1 MRPRLL
7 LLAVLFVVFA
17 IAGSQVRFTTDTQD
31 ILPADSDLRETLA
44 AAQRFPGAQ
53 LLLVEIDGQGAPRED
68 LERETL
74 ALAERLRAL
83 DAVASVRAGFS
94 GEDGAEIA
102 KRVAP
107 YATAFVDAET
117 VAENTQPNAVM
128 EKLAAQKDRL
138 SGFGGMFWVKAI
150 QDDPLDLRQT
160 ALQQLQGSARPGI
173 RPDGEILVD
182 STGQRALL
190 LVSSAVE
197 ASAIGPHDARIAAL
211 DAAIAETPLPTRW
224 FGGIRMAWE
233 TASAI
238 ERDVRVTAGLGMVLL
253 AVVLFAGFRSWRP
266 LVGAVLPSA
275 VAAGAASMGAWFV
288 SPVHGL
294 QLGFSAALAGLAVD
308 YWVHLYLA
316 AATQPDQ
323 PDAAGRFRAAT
334 HALRDLMPAL
344 VVSAGSTAL
353 AFALLTTSALP
364 IVRVLGVTGAAAAI
378 GALLGTVVA
387 GPVAWTLFGRP
398 VDVPEPRLPVR
409 FALPVAMG
417 AVILGLLGATARFE
431 PDPMALIATSP
442 AAEAAQE
449 AFADRYQLTTL
460 RGIVL
465 LDGETPG
472 AALDRAA
479 RVQRAFG
486 ALEGVAP
493 TGPGLL
499 VPGPQTVAARRAA
512 LPDVDVLQA
521 RIDAATEAVGL
532 PVLEGAAQRIHDWA
546 SQPPADLWDGT
557 PMSARVTLL
566 EDAGDLQGF
575 TGAVAMIS
583 VPVPDEDRIPILEA
597 TLADADSD
605 ALLVVPGQLA
615 AASMDAART
624 ALVSRAALGG
634 LAVFILLSIR
644 HRSAFMAVVALA
656 PAATAVTGALGLMAL
671 SGRPWNPVSL
681 AAMVP
686 VLGLAV
692 DYGVFMTERATRT
705 APRAVILSAATTL
718 AGFATLAL
726 AYSPALFGVGV
737 ATVAGVGMAALT
749 ALLVVPAVLDRR
761 QIEPIAPGHYERR
774 RWPGWEGWLLVV
786 VALTAA
792 GGSWLR
798 GTDPVFALAILAVP
812 ATWLVLTA
820 LLRTPR
826 RAPTPDLGLRILT
839 VIPTKDNAGS
849 IAEVVQGCLA
859 HTEHVLVVDDGCTD
873 GSGELADAAGA
884 MVVRHPVNRGK
895 GAALETALDWAAD
908 NGFSHI
914 VAIDA
919 DGQHE
924 PDDLPSFY
932 DAVRAQPDAV
942 VAGVRDMSEA
952 PKGAR
957 YARANSNF
965 WVWVESGQRMGDTQC
980 GYRAYPVAPIRSL
993 ALVPSRYQWEV
1004 EVLVRSVW
1012 AGIPVIDHPCRVFY
1026 PPAEERVSSYRK
1038 VVDTARISW
1047 LNAHLIAERILWP
1060 PRWFPG
1066 RRSWQGSHRGFTAG
1080 WKLYLWVLKTLGP
1093 GPVRVALVPLVAF
1106 YWVFLGAQRPGIAH
1120 YLRRRFPE
1128 ASGPKR
1134 AWLQLRL
1141 LLEFAW
1147 SLVDRFHVLLHGPDS
1162 EALQLELD
1170 RTEVPGLRDQ
1180 LYGDGAFAGKGVMM
1194 ISGHLGNADLGG
1206 MLLRGKDRKVNLLL
1220 YRAPGDPY
1228 FALMQD
1234 LLGPRAPAIIAI
1246 NDGSQIASLS
1256 AIKALKNDEVVA
1268 AKGDRVVDGRT
1279 ARCEFLGAPID
1290 VPTGPF
1296 LLAALSGA
1304 PVVFIG
1310 CFRTGSGQYRF
1321 HAVGPRTLSFTS
1333 RKTREADLQRWAQE
1347 WVDVMAEWTA
1357 TYPLQWF
1364 NFYDPW
1370 EGSSLTGRELLDGQE
1385 NGAPEMRGG
1394 TSTFSGGT

>member
-1 MRPRLL
+1 MRVRLL
-7 LLAVLFVVFA
+7 LLAVLFVLFA
-17 IAGSQVRFTTDTQD
+17 TAGSQVRFTTDTQD

-53 LLLVEIDGQGAPRED
+53 LILVEVDGTEADRAT

-74 ALAERLRAL
+74 ALAERLAGL
-83 DAVASVRAGFS
+83 EAVASVRAGFS
-94 GEDGAEIA
+94 AEDGLEI
-102 KRVAP
+102 RNRIAP
-107 YATAFVDAET
+107 HATAYVDADT
-117 VAENTQPNAVM
+117 LAERTSAEGVM
-128 EKLAAQKDRL
+128 AQVEAQRKRLVGFAGPFLA
-138 SGFGGMFWVKAI
+138 GGI
-150 QDDPLDLRQT
+150 REDPLGIRQL
-160 ALQQLQGSARPGI
+160 ALDQLQSAARPGI
-173 RPDGEILVD
+173 RPDGDLLVD
-182 STGQRALL
+182 TTGKRALL
-190 LVSSAVE
+190 LVSAAVE

-211 DAAIAETPLPTRW
+211 DAAIAETPLPTQW
-224 FGGIRMAWE
+224 FGGVRMAWE

-253 AVVLFAGFRSWRP
+253 AIVLFAGFRSWRP

-275 VAAGAASMGAWFV
+275 VAAGAASMGAWFA

-316 AATQPDQ
+316 AAAQPDQ
-323 PDAAGRFRAAT
+323 PDAAGRFRAALD
-334 HALRDLMPAL
+334 ALRDLMPAL

-398 VDVPEPRLPVR
+398 VEVAEPRLPTR
-409 FALPVAMG
+409 FALGIGMG
-417 AVILGLLGATARFE
+417 AVVLALLGTTSRFE
-431 PDPMALIATSP
+431 PDPIALIATSP

-479 RVQRAFG
+479 RVQRAFS

-493 TGPGLL
+493 TGPGLI
-499 VPGPQTVAARRAA
+499 VPGPETAGARRAA
-512 LPDVDVLQA
+512 LPDVETLQA
-521 RIDAATEAVGL
+521 RLDAAAEAAQL
-532 PVLEGAAQRIHDWA
+532 PRFEGAAQRILDWA
-546 SQPPADLWDGT
+546 EPPPSDLWDSS
-557 PMSARVTLL
+557 PMAARVTLL
-566 EDAGDLQGF
+566 DDAGDLEGF
-575 TGAVAMIS
+575 SGAVAMIS
-583 VPVPDEDRIPILEA
+583 VPVADETVVPVLER
-597 TLADADSD
+597 TLAEADPD

-615 AASMDAART
+615 SASMDAARQ

-634 LAVFILLSIR
+634 LAVFVLLSFR
-644 HRSAFMAVVALA
+644 HRSVFMAALALA
-656 PAATAVTGALGLMAL
+656 PAATAVAGALGLMAL

-761 QIEPIAPGHYERR
+761 EPEPLDPGTYDRQ
-774 RWPGWEGWLLVV
+774 RWPGWDGWLLAVV
-786 VALTAA
+786 GLVASA
-792 GGSWLR
+792 GAWLR
-798 GTDPVFALAILAVP
+798 GTDPVLAVAILALP

-826 RAPTPDLGLRILT
+826 RAPTPDVGLRILT

-849 IAEVVQGCLA
+849 IAEVVRGCLA
-859 HTEHVLVVDDGCTD
+859 HTEHLLVVDDGCTD
-873 GSGELADAAGA
+873 GSGELAAEAGA
-884 MVVRHPVNRGK
+884 TLVRHPINRGK
-895 GAALETALDWAAD
+895 GAALETALDWCVAH
-908 NGFSHI
+908 GFSHI

-924 PDDLPSFY
+924 PNDLPSFY
-932 DAVRAQPDAV
+932 EAVRTHPDAV

-965 WVWVESGQRMGDTQC
+965 WVWVETSQRMGDTQC
-980 GYRAYPVAPIRSL
+980 GYRAYPVGPIRDL

-1012 AGIPVIDHPCRVFY
+1012 AGIPVVDHPCRVFY
-1026 PPAEERVSSYRK
+1026 PPADERVSSYRK

-1060 PRWFPG
+1060 PRWFP
-1066 RRSWQGSHRGFTAG
+1066 R
-1080 WKLYLWVLKTLGP
+1080 TLG
-1093 GPVRVALVPLVAF
+1093 R
-1106 YWVFLGAQRPGIAH
+1106 
-1120 YLRRRFPE
+1120 
-1128 ASGPKR
+1128 
-1134 AWLQLRL
+1134 
-1141 LLEFAW
+1141 
-1147 SLVDRFHVLLHGPDS
+1147 
-1162 EALQLELD
+1162 
-1170 RTEVPGLRDQ
+1170 
-1180 LYGDGAFAGKGVMM
+1180 
-1194 ISGHLGNADLGG
+1194 
-1206 MLLRGKDRKVNLLL
+1206 LLRG
-1220 YRAPGDPY
+1220 
-1228 FALMQD
+1228 
-1234 LLGPRAPAIIAI
+1234 
-1246 NDGSQIASLS
+1246 
-1256 AIKALKNDEVVA
+1256 
-1268 AKGDRVVDGRT
+1268 
-1279 ARCEFLGAPID
+1279 
-1290 VPTGPF
+1290 
-1296 LLAALSGA
+1296 
-1304 PVVFIG
+1304 PV
-1310 CFRTGSGQYRF
+1310 
-1321 HAVGPRTLSFTS
+1321 
-1333 RKTREADLQRWAQE
+1333 E
-1347 WVDVMAEWTA
+1347 
-1357 TYPLQWF
+1357 
-1364 NFYDPW
+1364 
-1370 EGSSLTGRELLDGQE
+1370 
-1385 NGAPEMRGG
+1385 
-1394 TSTFSGGT
+1394 